1 MELRRIQYFV
11 TLAEQLHFSHAADD
25 LYISQSSLSYHIA
38 ELELELGVRLFNR
51 DKRQVTL
58 TKMGLELLPI
68 AKEILR
74 QADLLKA
81 TAERKNAFS
90 EQNMELNICLDDSSQ
105 RYDLLG
111 IDSAIARMRTAFPD
125 ADIKLVFSSFGNII
139 AGLKNYSY
147 DVGFVMLRYGE
158 KLPSAYNVIPIF
170 EDVLSI
176 VSIFDMNFSTLPKLF
191 ESTPLF
197 LLKDDHRWANQ
208 ITALFRDMNIFPD
221 IRWENN
227 FAYMLSRVTTG
238 EGLSILPR
246 SEFQAESKNRL
257 NLKAINFSGK
267 KSKIFLCAA
276 WMEGNYNQGILP
288 LVNSARDANNS
299 EKEPDDSFANL
310 IISPENNSIKSNT

>member
-11 TLAEQLHFSHAADD
+11 TLAEQLHFSHAADN

-38 ELELELGVRLFNR
+38 ELELELGIRLFNR

-58 TKMGLELLPI
+58 TKSGLELLPI

-81 TAERKNAFS
+81 AAEKKNSLS

-111 IDSAIARMRTAFPD
+111 IDSAIAQMRTAYPE
-125 ADIKLVFSSFGNII
+125 ADIKFDFSSFDNII
-139 AGLKNYSY
+139 AGLKNYLY
-147 DVGFVMLRYGE
+147 DVGFVMMRYGE
-158 KLPSAYNVIPIF
+158 KLPPAFNVIPIF

-176 VSIFDMNFSTLPKLF
+176 VSIFDMNISALPKLF
-191 ESTPLF
+191 QSTPLF

-238 EGLSILPR
+238 EGVSILPR
-246 SEFQAESKNRL
+246 SEFHAESKNRP
-257 NLKAINFSGK
+257 NLKATDFSGK

-276 WMEGNYNQGILP
+276 WMEGNYNPGILP
-288 LVNSARDANNS
+288 LVNSTRVANTS
-299 EKEPDDSFANL
+299 DKEPDDSFANL
-310 IISPENNSIKSNT
+310 IISPDSAPIKSNT